1 MARTTNN
8 KQPSNSSQLI
18 SVRDLHAKIIGNG
31 VNLELDQ
38 LEGIIYEL
46 GFNPNELVPQSLL
59 SEISTV
65 LQSEKQEYQQKA
77 LANNGN
83 TQEGK
88 TNIDKSSSR
97 QVQSE
102 RPNQDDI
109 IRQAFLDYKQTKED
123 AGLGRIQA
131 AAQEGDARGRVAALA
146 EQISYLN
153 ARTDAMRQFA
163 GHDIAMA
170 TQAVEELLATDHLSI
185 QERSGNAR
193 ISQFKGVEENFKRL
207 SIAKSAIESSISQY
221 LN

>member
-38 LEGIIYEL
+38 LEGIIYKL

-65 LQSEKQEYQQKA
+65 LQSEKQEHQQKA

-102 RPNQDDI
+102 RPNQDDV
-109 IRQAFLDYKQTKED
+109 IRQAFLDYNQTKED

-131 AAQEGDARGRVAALA
+131 AAQEGDARGRVTALA
-146 EQISYLN
+146 EQLAYLN

>member
-38 LEGIIYEL
+38 LEGIIYQL

-83 TQEGK
+83 TQEEK
-88 TNIDKSSSR
+88 TDIDQSSSR

-102 RPNQDDI
+102 RPNQDDS

-131 AAQEGDARGRVAALA
+131 AAQEGDARGRVTALA
-146 EQISYLN
+146 EQLAYLN

-207 SIAKSAIESSISQY
+207 SNAKSAIESSISQY